1 MKEEGVVT
9 IKQLSIVGAAL
20 LVVGAAS
27 FVLAQ
32 APRAGRQGS
41 PIYDVKTE
49 TTIEGTVVAV
59 ETIAGPGGR
68 GRRGLGGTHL
78 VVKTETEKLDVHMGP
93 TVYLAEKQIAIA
105 TGDAVEI
112 LGSRVT
118 IDEEPVLI
126 AREIKKGDQT
136 WALRDA
142 SGRPLWSG
150 GRR

>member
-1 MKEEGVVT
+1 MT
-9 IKQLSIVGAAL
+9 IKQLSTVGAAL
-20 LVVGAAS
+20 LIVGAAS
-27 FVLAQ
+27 FAFAQ

-41 PIYDVKTE
+41 RIYDVKTE
-49 TTIEGTVVAV
+49 TTIKGTVEAV

-78 VVKTETEKLDVHMGP
+78 VVKTETENLEVHMGP
-93 TVYLAEKQIAIA
+93 AAYLAEKQITIA
-105 TGDAVEI
+105 KGDAVEI

-118 IDEEPVLI
+118 IDGKPVLI
-126 AREIKKGDQT
+126 ARQMKKGDQT
-136 WALRDA
+136 WALRDS